1 MHLNLYV
8 CWHYLQIAGEEEK
21 DEEENDED
29 FEMPHF
35 MRMEYSELQQKLADK
50 FPFSDIPTRIMESGL
65 PTPDDVFAETLARYY
80 KDGAHKGNCFEVDIS
95 SAQKQL
101 KKQTTAMAS
110 QLVDEMAQASEQRAA
125 FQRGS
130 SKYLFSGSLAEED
143 DDEDPDRPPS
153 NRDQDNPSNASQRD
167 KASKKKKKKKSK
179 HRAES
184 EDKSRI
190 DEEEDD
196 HICKICTQ

>member
-1 MHLNLYV
+1 M
-8 CWHYLQIAGEEEK
+8 AGEEEK

-29 FEMPHF
+29 FEMPNF
-35 MRMEYSELQQKLADK
+35 MRMEYSELQQKLADN

-130 SKYLFSGSLAEED
+130 SKYLSSGSLAEED

-153 NRDQDNPSNASQRD
+153 NRDQDNPSNASKRD

-184 EDKSRI
+184 EDTSRI